1 MQAFKSG
8 PDYIDPMFHKKVLG
22 TEGGNLDLFF
32 SGEDG
37 VRCLLAEGMGQR
49 DIAIVE
55 GAMGYYDGIGMTE
68 AAWRRRRGCR
78 WCWWWIPPGWA
89 CPYVP

>member
-1 MQAFKSG
+1 MIAGVGSGCGKTTAVCGILYGLKKLGLSVQAFKSG

-49 DIAIVE
+49 DIE
-55 GAMGYYDGIGMTE
+55 IGR
-68 AAWRRRRGCR
+68 AH
-78 WCWWWIPPGWA
+78 
-89 CPYVP
+89 V